1 MIILAISCLNL
12 WAPRNRTS
20 RNNKQTSTEL
30 QGDIDKPT
38 IKWGILIHVSE
49 TQRTGRKMSVK
60 TEKNLK
66 KVTYK
71 IKPCLQQMQNKLYF
85 QAHMSNI
92 YEMLGLQSSLKS

>member
-1 MIILAISCLNL
+1 
-12 WAPRNRTS
+12 
-20 RNNKQTSTEL
+20 
-30 QGDIDKPT
+30 
-38 IKWGILIHVSE
+38 
-49 TQRTGRKMSVK
+49 MSVK